1 MFNNKACSK
10 VSKQMLEPNFATAIL
25 LVACILLLI
34 VVPIMDGSKRFGK
47 YVSLRYTLVAVSLIM
62 SLGCIL
68 DFSHLADHSR
78 DIILLGG
85 LILVGMFIILRSC
98 EKMKLGGKTIELSAG
113 KGDAKITATITGEKS
128 PLSKNN
134 KKNEESEN
142 VEQVDAED
150 LRSE

>member
-1 MFNNKACSK
+1 MFSNKACSK
-10 VSKQMLEPNFATAIL
+10 VNKQMLEPNFATAIL

-47 YVSLRYTLVAVSLIM
+47 YISLRYTLVAVALIM

-68 DFSHLADHSR
+68 DFSHLSDHSR
-78 DIILLGG
+78 DIVLLGG
-85 LILVGMFIILRSC
+85 LILVGVFIILRSC

-128 PLSKNN
+128 PLSK
-134 KKNEESEN
+134 KNEESEN

>member
-1 MFNNKACSK
+1 
-10 VSKQMLEPNFATAIL
+10 MLEPNSATAIL
-25 LVACILLLI
+25 LIACVLLLV

-47 YVSLRYTLVAVSLIM
+47 YISLRYTLVAVALIM

-78 DIILLGG
+78 DIVLLGG
-85 LILVGMFIILRSC
+85 LILVGIFIILRSC

-128 PLSKNN
+128 PLI
-134 KKNEESEN
+134 KKNGESEPDK
-142 VEQVDAED
+142 QMDAED

>member
-1 MFNNKACSK
+1 
-10 VSKQMLEPNFATAIL
+10 MLEPNSATAIL
-25 LVACILLLI
+25 LIVCVLLLV

-47 YVSLRYTLVAVSLIM
+47 YISLRYTLVAVALIM

-78 DIILLGG
+78 DIVLLGG
-85 LILVGMFIILRSC
+85 LILVGVFIILRSC

-128 PLSKNN
+128 PLN
-134 KKNEESEN
+134 KKNEESEPDKQMEEEN
-142 VEQVDAED
+142 

>member
-1 MFNNKACSK
+1 MFSNKACSK

-47 YVSLRYTLVAVSLIM
+47 YISLRYTLVAIALIM

-68 DFSHLADHSR
+68 DFSHLSDHSR
-78 DIILLGG
+78 DIVLLGG
-85 LILVGMFIILRSC
+85 LILVGVFIILRSC

-128 PLSKNN
+128 PLN

>member
-1 MFNNKACSK
+1 
-10 VSKQMLEPNFATAIL
+10 MLEPNSATAIL
-25 LVACILLLI
+25 LIACTLLLV

-47 YVSLRYTLVAVSLIM
+47 YVSLRYTLVAVALIM

-68 DFSHLADHSR
+68 DFSHLSDHSR
-78 DIILLGG
+78 DIVLLGG
-85 LILVGMFIILRSC
+85 LILVGVFIILRSC

-128 PLSKNN
+128 PLSK
-134 KKNEESEN
+134 KCSEEPEPDKQM
-142 VEQVDAED
+142 EEED